1 MARRVLVLHGPLLS
15 LDVVLGRKL
24 SDLDAEL
31 MRRAKE
37 LGLEVESFHANSEA
51 ALVEALLERRD
62 GLGGVIINPSSLA
75 PVAFT
80 LADAVEALG
89 LRCIEVQLH
98 HEAKARGRS
107 ALKRVVDRQ
116 LHGQGVEGYFKA
128 LAALAKDDDAPG
140 KPAAEAL
147 EPAQDPAT
155 DRDDAEDA
163 HEEADEPADPPGASV
178 SGMGARGKTIGRK
191 KSAAAATEAA
201 PKGKSIGRRHPE
213 APAAGGKSIGRTEP
227 RPAARLA
234 PGALTRALVRDQL
247 TARLGKKLEPEEFAR
262 WARTQWLALQHGAA
276 TEPGQKELL
285 EDVLLMLSTSAKASD
300 HVLLSY
306 AAKLGA

>member
-24 SDLDAEL
+24 SDLDDEL
-31 MRRAKE
+31 ARRGRE
-37 LGLEVESFHANSEA
+37 LGLEVETFHASGEA
-51 ALVEALLERRD
+51 ALVDALLERRA
-62 GLGGVIINPSSLA
+62 GLHGVVVNPSSLA

-128 LAALAKDDDAPG
+128 LAALAKDEAAP
-140 KPAAEAL
+140 PTERAA
-147 EPAQDPAT
+147 T
-155 DRDDAEDA
+155 EDA
-163 HEEADEPADPPGASV
+163 ATGEAEEPDSSDATAPASD
-178 SGMGARGKTIGRK
+178 ARGKTIGRK
-191 KSAAAATEAA
+191 KPAPAATDAA
-201 PKGKSIGRRHPE
+201 PKGKTIGRKQPQAQ
-213 APAAGGKSIGRTEP
+213 APAGKSIGRAEAT
-227 RPAARLA
+227 LA
-234 PGALTRALVRDQL
+234 PGALTRAMVREQL
-247 TARLGKKLEPEEFAR
+247 TARLGKKVAPDEFAR

-285 EDVLLMLSTSAKASD
+285 EDVLLMLSTSTKASD

>member
-24 SDLDAEL
+24 SDLDDEL
-31 MRRAKE
+31 ARRGRE
-37 LGLEVESFHANSEA
+37 LGLEVETFHASGEA
-51 ALVEALLERRD
+51 ALVDALLERRS
-62 GLGGVIINPSSLA
+62 GLHGLIVNPSSLA
-75 PVAFT
+75 PVAFA

-89 LRCIEVQLH
+89 LRCVEVQLH

-128 LAALAKDDDAPG
+128 LAALAKD
-140 KPAAEAL
+140 
-147 EPAQDPAT
+147 EPAPPT
-155 DRDDAEDA
+155 ERAEDA
-163 HEEADEPADPPGASV
+163 TTGEAEGDAEQSSSSEATGDVDESSSTDAAGSARD
-178 SGMGARGKTIGRK
+178 ARGKTIGRK
-191 KSAAAATEAA
+191 KPAPAATDAA
-201 PKGKSIGRRHPE
+201 PKGKTIGRKSPQPQ
-213 APAAGGKSIGRTEP
+213 APAGKSIGRAEATMGT
-227 RPAARLA
+227 LA
-234 PGALTRALVRDQL
+234 PGALTRAMVREQL
-247 TARLGKKLEPEEFAR
+247 TARLGKKVAPDEFAR

-285 EDVLLMLSTSAKASD
+285 EDVLLMLSTSTKASD

>member
-24 SDLDAEL
+24 ADLDGEL
-31 MRRAKE
+31 VRRGRA
-37 LGLEVESFHANSEA
+37 LDLEVETFHATGEA
-51 ALVEALLERRD
+51 ALVDALLERRA
-62 GLGGVIINPSSLA
+62 GLHGVVVNPSSLA
-75 PVAFT
+75 PTAFS
-80 LADAVEALG
+80 LADAVEALN

-98 HEAKARGRS
+98 HESKSRGRS

-128 LAALAKDDDAPG
+128 LAALAKDEAPQAQRDEARPDTADEAPESAEHDDASPG
-140 KPAAEAL
+140 SSTS
-147 EPAQDPAT
+147 D
-155 DRDDAEDA
+155 
-163 HEEADEPADPPGASV
+163 
-178 SGMGARGKTIGRK
+178 ARGKTIGRK
-191 KSAAAATEAA
+191 KAAAAASDAQPKGKTIGRKQPEAQPA
-201 PKGKSIGRRHPE
+201 GKSIGRAE
-213 APAAGGKSIGRTEP
+213 ANPTAA
-227 RPAARLA
+227 LV
-234 PGALTRALVRDQL
+234 PGALTRAMVREQL
-247 TARLGKKLEPEEFAR
+247 TARLGKKVAPDEFAR